1 MKKFIIILGIVGTS
15 LSAVLVRFAD
25 APSTVLVFYRM
36 LFSVLLLAPVVL
48 TRCRSE
54 YKSMEKKHLFL
65 CMASG
70 LFLGIHFACYFEA
83 LNRTSIAACVSL
95 VDTEVFFVALGGS
108 LFLKEKLSGK
118 GWMYI
123 VLTFAGSVIIAASDV
138 SGGGLLG
145 DLIAVAGAASSC
157 IYTLIGRKLRA
168 VMTTNAYTWV
178 VYFFAGLVILAA
190 SAMGGHPVIPVQLH
204 NLWIALGL
212 AIFCTLLGHSI
223 FSWGL
228 KYEKAS
234 FVSAV
239 KLLEPVFASILGF
252 VFLREIPSLST
263 AMGAVLIIVGIIL
276 LSRELGVQQ
285 EKRPN
290 CSVEANK
297 MDEKRA

>member
-1 MKKFIIILGIVGTS
+1 MKKLIIILGVVGTS

-48 TRCRSE
+48 TRCKGE
-54 YKSMEKKHLFL
+54 YRSMEKKHLFL

-70 LFLGIHFACYFEA
+70 LFLGIHFVCYFEA

-118 GWMYI
+118 GWLYI
-123 VLTFAGSVIIAASDV
+123 VLTFVGSVIIAASDV

-145 DLIAVAGAASSC
+145 DLIAVVGAASSC
-157 IYTLIGRKLRA
+157 IYTLIGRKLRT
-168 VMTTNAYTWV
+168 VMTTNAYTWI
-178 VYFFAGLVILAA
+178 VYFFAGVVVLFA
-190 SAMGGHPVIPVQLH
+190 SMTGGHPVVPIQPH
-204 NLWIALGL
+204 DLWIALGL
-212 AIFCTLLGHSI
+212 AVFCTLLGHSI

-239 KLLEPVFASILGF
+239 KLLEPVFASVLGF
-252 VFLREIPSLST
+252 VFLREIPSLAT
-263 AMGAVLIIVGIIL
+263 VTGAMLIIIGISL
-276 LSRELGVQQ
+276 LSRETSEQ
-285 EKRPN
+285 K
-290 CSVEANK
+290 A
-297 MDEKRA
+297 

>member
-1 MKKFIIILGIVGTS
+1 MKKLIIILGVVGTS

-48 TRCRSE
+48 TRCRGE
-54 YKSMEKKHLFL
+54 YRNLKKKYLLL
-65 CMASG
+65 CMVSG

-95 VDTEVFFVALGGS
+95 VDTEVFFVALGSS
-108 LFLKEKLSGK
+108 LFLKEKLSFK
-118 GWMYI
+118 GWFCI
-123 VLTFAGSVIIAASDV
+123 ALTFTGSVIIAASDV
-138 SGGGLLG
+138 SGGGIAG

-157 IYTLIGRKLRA
+157 IYTLIGRKLRM
-168 VMTTNAYTWV
+168 VMTTNAYTWI
-178 VYFFAGLVILAA
+178 VYFFAGLVVLVA
-190 SAMGGHPVIPVQLH
+190 SQAGGNYVVPIQPH

-212 AIFCTLLGHSI
+212 AVFCTLLGHSI

-234 FVSAV
+234 FVSTV

-252 VFLREIPSLST
+252 LLLREVPSWFT
-263 AMGAVLIIVGIIL
+263 AAGAVLIIAGISM
-276 LSRELGVQQ
+276 LSRETA
-285 EKRPN
+285 E
-290 CSVEANK
+290 
-297 MDEKRA
+297 

>member
-1 MKKFIIILGIVGTS
+1 MKKIIIILGVVGTS

-145 DLIAVAGAASSC
+145 DLIAVVGAASSC
-157 IYTLIGRKLRA
+157 IYTLIGRKLRT
-168 VMTTNAYTWV
+168 VMTTNAYTWI
-178 VYFFAGLVILAA
+178 VYFFAGVVVLFA
-190 SAMGGHPVIPVQLH
+190 SMTGGHPVVPIQPH
-204 NLWIALGL
+204 DLWIALGL
-212 AIFCTLLGHSI
+212 AVFCTLLGHSI

-239 KLLEPVFASILGF
+239 KLLEPVFASVLGF
-252 VFLREIPSLST
+252 MFLREIPSLAT
-263 AMGAVLIIVGIIL
+263 VTGAMLIIIGISL
-276 LSRELGVQQ
+276 LSRETSEQ
-285 EKRPN
+285 K
-290 CSVEANK
+290 A
-297 MDEKRA
+297 

>member
-1 MKKFIIILGIVGTS
+1 MKKLIIILGVVGTS

-48 TRCRSE
+48 TRCKGE
-54 YKSMEKKHLFL
+54 YRSMEKKHLFL

-118 GWMYI
+118 GWLYI
-123 VLTFAGSVIIAASDV
+123 VLTFVGSVIIAASDV

-145 DLIAVAGAASSC
+145 DLIAVVGAASSC
-157 IYTLIGRKLRA
+157 IYTLIGRKLRT
-168 VMTTNAYTWV
+168 VMTTNAYTWI
-178 VYFFAGLVILAA
+178 VYFFAGVVVLFA
-190 SAMGGHPVIPVQLH
+190 SMTGGHPVVPIQPH
-204 NLWIALGL
+204 DLWIALGL
-212 AIFCTLLGHSI
+212 AVFCTLLGHSI

-239 KLLEPVFASILGF
+239 KLLEPVFASVLGF
-252 VFLREIPSLST
+252 VFLREIPSLAT
-263 AMGAVLIIVGIIL
+263 VTGAMLIIIGISL
-276 LSRELGVQQ
+276 LSRETSEQ
-285 EKRPN
+285 K
-290 CSVEANK
+290 A
-297 MDEKRA
+297 

>member
-1 MKKFIIILGIVGTS
+1 MKKLIIILGVVGTS

-48 TRCRSE
+48 TRCKGE
-54 YKSMEKKHLFL
+54 YRSMEKKHLFL

-70 LFLGIHFACYFEA
+70 LFLGIHFACYFET

-118 GWMYI
+118 GWLYI
-123 VLTFAGSVIIAASDV
+123 VLTFVGSVIIAASDV

-145 DLIAVAGAASSC
+145 DLIAVVGAASSC
-157 IYTLIGRKLRA
+157 IYTLIGRKLRT
-168 VMTTNAYTWV
+168 VMTTNAYTWI
-178 VYFFAGLVILAA
+178 VYFFAGVVVLFA
-190 SAMGGHPVIPVQLH
+190 SMTGGHPVVPIQPH
-204 NLWIALGL
+204 DLWIALGL
-212 AIFCTLLGHSI
+212 AVFCTLLGHSI

-239 KLLEPVFASILGF
+239 KLLEPVFASVLGF
-252 VFLREIPSLST
+252 VFLREIPSLAT
-263 AMGAVLIIVGIIL
+263 VTGAMLIIIGISL
-276 LSRELGVQQ
+276 LSRETSEQ
-285 EKRPN
+285 K
-290 CSVEANK
+290 A
-297 MDEKRA
+297 

>member
-1 MKKFIIILGIVGTS
+1 MKKIIIILGVAGTS

-36 LFSVLLLAPVVL
+36 LFSVLLLAPAVL
-48 TRCRSE
+48 IRCRGE
-54 YKSMEKKHLFL
+54 YRSMGKKHLFL

-70 LFLGIHFACYFEA
+70 LFLGIHFVCYFEA

-108 LFLKEKLSGK
+108 LFLREKLSGK
-118 GWMYI
+118 GWLYI
-123 VLTFAGSVIIAASDV
+123 VLTFVGSVVIAAADV

-157 IYTLIGRKLRA
+157 IYTLIGRKLRT
-168 VMTTNAYTWV
+168 VMTTNAYTWI
-178 VYFFAGLVILAA
+178 VYFFAGLVVFIASLAGD
-190 SAMGGHPVIPVQLH
+190 SPVAPIRFH
-204 NLWIALGL
+204 NLLIALGL
-212 AIFCTLLGHSI
+212 AVFCTLLGHSI

-234 FVSAV
+234 FISAV

-252 VFLREIPSLST
+252 VFLREIPSLTT
-263 AMGAVLIIVGIIL
+263 ATGAVLIIIGIIL
-276 LSRELGVQQ
+276 LSGETSEQ
-285 EKRPN
+285 K
-290 CSVEANK
+290 A
-297 MDEKRA
+297 

>member
-1 MKKFIIILGIVGTS
+1 MKKLIIILGVVGTS

-48 TRCRSE
+48 TRCRGE
-54 YKSMEKKHLFL
+54 YERMEKKHLFL

-70 LFLGIHFACYFEA
+70 LFLGIHFVCYFEA

-95 VDTEVFFVALGGS
+95 VDTEVFFVALGGT
-108 LFLKEKLSGK
+108 LFLREKLSGK
-118 GWMYI
+118 GWLYI
-123 VLTFAGSVIIAASDV
+123 VLTFVGSVVIAAADV

-157 IYTLIGRKLRA
+157 IYTLIGRKLRT
-168 VMTTNAYTWV
+168 VMTTNAYTWI
-178 VYFFAGLVILAA
+178 VYFFAGLVVLIASLA
-190 SAMGGHPVIPVQLH
+190 GGNPVVAIQLH

-212 AIFCTLLGHSI
+212 AVFCTLLGHSI

-239 KLLEPVFASILGF
+239 KLLEPVFASVLGF

-263 AMGAVLIIVGIIL
+263 AAGAILIIAGISL
-276 LSRELGVQQ
+276 LSLEMG
-285 EKRPN
+285 EK
-290 CSVEANK
+290 A
-297 MDEKRA
+297 

>member
-1 MKKFIIILGIVGTS
+1 MKKLIIILGVVGTS

-48 TRCRSE
+48 TRCKGE
-54 YKSMEKKHLFL
+54 YRSMEKKHLFL

-83 LNRTSIAACVSL
+83 LNRTSITACVSL

-118 GWMYI
+118 GWLYI
-123 VLTFAGSVIIAASDV
+123 VLTFVGSVIIAASDV

-145 DLIAVAGAASSC
+145 DLIAVVGAASSC
-157 IYTLIGRKLRA
+157 IYTLIGRKLRT
-168 VMTTNAYTWV
+168 VMTTNAYTWI
-178 VYFFAGLVILAA
+178 VYFFAGVVVLFA
-190 SAMGGHPVIPVQLH
+190 SMTGGHPVVPIQPH
-204 NLWIALGL
+204 DLWIALGL
-212 AIFCTLLGHSI
+212 AVFCTLLGHSI

-239 KLLEPVFASILGF
+239 KLLEPVFASVLGF
-252 VFLREIPSLST
+252 VFLREIPSLAT
-263 AMGAVLIIVGIIL
+263 VTGAMLIIIGISL
-276 LSRELGVQQ
+276 LSWETSEQ
-285 EKRPN
+285 K
-290 CSVEANK
+290 A
-297 MDEKRA
+297 

>member
-1 MKKFIIILGIVGTS
+1 MKKLIIILGVVGTS

-48 TRCRSE
+48 TRCRGE
-54 YKSMEKKHLFL
+54 YKRMEKKHLFL

-70 LFLGIHFACYFEA
+70 LFLGIHFVCYFEA

-95 VDTEVFFVALGGS
+95 VDTEVFFVALGGT
-108 LFLKEKLSGK
+108 LFLREKLSGK
-118 GWMYI
+118 GWLYI
-123 VLTFAGSVIIAASDV
+123 VLTFVGSVVIAAADV

-157 IYTLIGRKLRA
+157 IYTLIGRKLRT
-168 VMTTNAYTWV
+168 VMTTNAYTWI
-178 VYFFAGLVILAA
+178 VYVFAGVVVLFA
-190 SAMGGHPVIPVQLH
+190 SMTGGHPVVPIQPH
-204 NLWIALGL
+204 DLWIALGL
-212 AIFCTLLGHSI
+212 AVFCTLLGHSI

-239 KLLEPVFASILGF
+239 KLLEPVFASVLGF
-252 VFLREIPSLST
+252 VFLREIPSLAT
-263 AMGAVLIIVGIIL
+263 VTGAMLIIIGISL
-276 LSRELGVQQ
+276 LSRETSEQ
-285 EKRPN
+285 K
-290 CSVEANK
+290 A
-297 MDEKRA
+297 